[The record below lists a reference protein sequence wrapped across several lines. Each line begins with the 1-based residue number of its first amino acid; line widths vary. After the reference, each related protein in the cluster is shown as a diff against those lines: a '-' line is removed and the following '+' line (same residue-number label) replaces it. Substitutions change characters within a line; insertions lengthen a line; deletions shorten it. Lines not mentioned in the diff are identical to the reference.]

1 MGNTM
6 KTVMLTRTPSLLL
19 FLMPLVAVW
28 SQTMPVSPSS
38 KLRADTELTADPN
51 APLWKG
57 VKGVWADRSSRGE
70 FSPGHKT
77 EIRSRW
83 TKDYLYFLFVCPYE
97 QLYLK
102 PDGDAVNE
110 TNKLWNW
117 DVAELFVGADF
128 ENVHQYREYQV
139 SPRGEWVDL
148 DIDTKQPKPEG
159 GWLWNSGFK
168 VAAKLDEANK
178 IWYGAMKIPI
188 ESITDKPVKTGFEFR
203 TNYYR
208 IQGPPPKKVFVA
220 WQATG
225 GSHHIPEKFGLL
237 KLVD

>member
-1 MGNTM
+1 
-6 KTVMLTRTPSLLL
+6 MLMRTLLVLL
-19 FLMPLVAVW
+19 FLMPLAVIW
-28 SQTMPVSPSS
+28 AQVPAVSTSS
-38 KLRADTELTADPN
+38 KLEKDMDLDADPN
-51 APLWKG
+51 SKLWKDAPG
-57 VKGVWADRSSRGE
+57 IFADHSARGE
-70 FSPGHKT
+70 LSPGHKT

-102 PDGDAVNE
+102 PDPDTVNE
-110 TNKLWNW
+110 TNRLWNW

-128 ENVHQYREYQV
+128 ENIHQYREYQV

-148 DIDTKQPKPEG
+148 DIDRKQPKPEG

-168 VAAKLDEANK
+168 VAAKIDDAK
-178 IWYGAMKIPI
+178 KVWYGAMKIPMK
-188 ESITDKPVKTGFEFR
+188 SVTDKPVKEGVEFR
-203 TNYYR
+203 ANYYR

-225 GSHHIPEKFGLL
+225 GNHHIPEKFGLL
-237 KLVD
+237 KLVK

>member
-1 MGNTM
+1 M
-6 KTVMLTRTPSLLL
+6 KVLMLMRTLLPLL
-19 FLMPLVAVW
+19 FLMPLAVIW
-28 SQTMPVSPSS
+28 AQAPAVSTSA
-38 KLRADTELTADPN
+38 KLKKDADLNADPN
-51 APLWKG
+51 SKLWKG
-57 VKGVWADRSSRGE
+57 VQGVWADHSARGE
-70 FSPGHKT
+70 LSPGHKT

-102 PDGDAVNE
+102 PEADAVNE

-117 DVAELFVGADF
+117 DVAEIFVGADF
-128 ENVHQYREYQV
+128 EKINQYKEFQV

-159 GWLWNSGFK
+159 GWKWDSGFK

-188 ESITDKPVKTGFEFR
+188 GSITDKQMKEGFEFR
-203 TNYYR
+203 ANYYR

-225 GSHHIPEKFGLL
+225 GNHHIPEKFGIL
-237 KLVD
+237 KLVK